1 VKARRRSGGSPRRAA
16 PGPKPGLT
24 RAAVVAAALAVADAE
39 GLEGVSMRRIAA
51 TLGVAP
57 MGLYRYFPNKQAL
70 LAALYDAALGG
81 YDPAEH
87 ARGDWRA
94 RLASAFGW
102 FRRALVSHP
111 AVLPLAARHAGIG
124 RTSDRISEHVL
135 ALLREVA
142 VDDAEAARAFF
153 ALVGYVVGFALL
165 EHAALRQ
172 REAAG
177 VRDAGEWLRL
187 SRLRFEALPKHEYPS
202 LVATA
207 PHIGGYWTDAQF
219 EDGLARLLGSVQL
232 RAR

>member
-1 VKARRRSGGSPRRAA
+1 VKTRRRTGSAARRAP

-24 RAAVVAAALAVADAE
+24 RSAVVEAALAIADAE
-39 GLEGVSMRRIAA
+39 GLEGVSMRRIAGA
-51 TLGVAP
+51 LGVAP
-57 MGLYRYFPNKQAL
+57 MGLYRYFANKDAL
-70 LAALYDAALGG
+70 LGALYDAALGG
-81 YDPAEH
+81 YDPRAH

-124 RTSDRISEHVL
+124 QTSDRISEHVL

-153 ALVGYVVGFALL
+153 ALVGYVVGFAIL
-165 EHAALRQ
+165 EHAALGQ
-172 REAAG
+172 RRAAG
-177 VRDAGEWLRL
+177 IADADEWLRL
-187 SRLRFEALPKHEYPS
+187 SRLRFEALPKSEYPS

-207 PHIGGYWTDAQF
+207 EHIGSYWTDAQF
-219 EDGLARLLGSVQL
+219 EDGLGRLLDSV
-232 RAR
+232 RPR